1 MRGSAV
7 ARAERVKRGWS
18 SADAVPPSEKVALT
32 WAHREIGDRSV
43 AHDRRYGMWGHS
55 PSDG

>member
-1 MRGSAV
+1 MRGSTV
-7 ARAERVKRGWS
+7 ARAERVKRGRS

-43 AHDRRYGMWGHS
+43 AHDRRYGM
-55 PSDG
+55 